1 MSTTYSSSYNYRS
14 NYTYRAALTVNTTS
28 TSTSVTISWTI
39 AAQAQ
44 HGYLYGIGI
53 KGGGA
58 ISGSASGYFPS
69 GKSPGSTWTQV
80 PNAKKTGSFTVKKTT
95 SSQTKKLTATAYG
108 TIVNGIG
115 SAGGSGV
122 STSQTITIPA
132 LASYKI
138 TYNANGGSGAPS
150 SQTKYYGVDL
160 KITTSKPTRA
170 GYIFKGWALTS
181 GGGVYYTSG
190 STCKQNK
197 ALTLYAV
204 WEANKYTITY
214 KPNGGTGGPTSQTKI
229 HGQNLTITD
238 KIPAYTGYDFKE
250 WNTKADGTGTRYLSG
265 GSYTTNASITLYAQW
280 KIKTYDIIYNK
291 YPSGATIGNMPS
303 NTSKNYGE
311 NIALSLNKPTR
322 DGYIFKGWATSSDS
336 NVVKFTPGATYK
348 DNAKLNLYTVWEEI
362 TDKYIEPEIID
373 LECLRYDVYG
383 EESPVGD
390 KIKLIF
396 FAKQAKDI
404 VDNVISNRTTHIVIT
419 YSANGTSY
427 NNYNSYIA
435 NDEKI
440 ETSFIT
446 NASYF
451 KIYITNIDAYKATTD
466 TTVQEDTSYYIRNAV
481 NSKYYYTL
489 VSNPTGNPKSQGWY
503 VCEENK
509 ETEVINISNKK
520 PEASEEYEKK
530 SVIEIKECKR
540 NFYSSELGTLKFT
553 YTPYYDGNI
562 GYLTGNFYIYYRY
575 LSDDNTPTS
584 GYIFTNNTQHFD
596 YYSNGYYNAVK
607 EPLKHDV
614 EFNLSSLPV
623 DQIVEVIIRV
633 ESYDA
638 NSNRYPENSEEYIES
653 SNNIIARGG
662 FILHVNESGEGMA
675 IFGATTQNSTGLLV
689 NSTLQIVDDTTLN
702 KNLIV
707 NGETTLNNSL
717 KIDNLNSTININVG
731 KIQGFYPIGSIVC
744 MGSETNPSAYYGGTW
759 QLVDKKLKS
768 RWISSGFFTWNNT
781 NTQDGSST
789 KRSMVAILNGNTIE
803 FRLHWYNKVAASDTA
818 LIIGVLDFSKVGI
831 TNRHDQY
838 FYGWADGLN
847 AVLLLYLSSSSGKL
861 IVYDYITRAASYPS
875 GTDSSVY
882 ANWVTNERYT
892 SLDSEFCD
900 KFYYQRIA

>member
-108 TIVNGIG
+108 TVVNGIG

-122 STSQTITIPA
+122 STSQTVTIPA

-150 SQTKYYGVDL
+150 SQTKYYGIDL

-181 GGGVYYTSG
+181 SGGVYYTSG
-190 STCKQNK
+190 STCGQNK

-204 WEANKYTITY
+204 WEANKYTVTY

-229 HGQNLTITD
+229 HGQSLTITD
-238 KIPAYTGYDFKE
+238 KIPTYTGYDFKR
-250 WNTKADGTGTRYLSG
+250 WNTRADGTGTGYSSG
-265 GSYTTNASITLYAQW
+265 GSYTANASITLYAQW
-280 KIKTYDIIYNK
+280 QIKTYNITYNK
-291 YPSGATIGNMPS
+291 YPSTATIENMPANS
-303 NTSKNYGE
+303 TKNYGT
-311 NIALSLNKPTR
+311 NIALSSNKPTR
-322 DGYIFKGWATSSDS
+322 AGYIFKGWAISYGNDT
-336 NVVKFTPGATYK
+336 VKFMPGATYK
-348 DNAKLNLYTVWEEI
+348 DNANLSLYTVWEEI
-362 TDKYIEPEIID
+362 TDKYIEPEIVD
-373 LECLRYDVYG
+373 LECSRYDIY
-383 EESPVGD
+383 EKESPVGD
-390 KIKLIF
+390 KTKLIF
-396 FAKQAKDI
+396 FAKQAKNI
-404 VDNVISNRTTHIVIT
+404 VNNVISNKTTHIVIT
-419 YSANGTSY
+419 YSADDSTY
-427 NNYNSYIA
+427 NNYGSYLA
-435 NDEKI
+435 EDNKI
-440 ETSFIT
+440 ETNFIT
-446 NASYF
+446 DASYF
-451 KIYITNIDAYKATTD
+451 KIYITDVTAYSITN
-466 TTVQEDTSYYIRNAV
+466 DTSVNTNTDYYIRNSV
-481 NSKYYYTL
+481 DSKYYYTL
-489 VSNPTGNPKSQGWY
+489 VSNPTGNPKTNNWY

-509 ETEVINISNKK
+509 ETEVISINNEK
-520 PEASEEYEKK
+520 PEASEEYTKE
-530 SVIEIKECKR
+530 SIIEVEECKR
-540 NFYSSELGTLKFT
+540 NSYSSESGTLKFT

-562 GYLTGNFYIYYRY
+562 GYLTGDFYIYYRY
-575 LSDDNTPTS
+575 LSDDNMPSS
-584 GYIFTNNTQHFD
+584 GYIFTNNTQHFNYLLD
-596 YYSNGYYNAVK
+596 GYYNTVK
-607 EPLKHDV
+607 EPLKHNV
-614 EFNLSSLPV
+614 EFNLNNLPV
-623 DQIVEVIIRV
+623 DQIVEVIIKV
-633 ESYDA
+633 ESYDID
-638 NSNRYPENSEEYIES
+638 SNRHPEDSEEYIENN
-653 SNNIIARGG
+653 NNIIARGG
-662 FILHVNESGEGMA
+662 FILHVNETGEGMA
-675 IFGATTQNSTGLLV
+675 IFGAAAQNSTGLLV
-689 NSTLQIVDDTTLN
+689 NSTLQIADTTMLN

-768 RWISSGFFTWNNT
+768 QWISSGFFTWNNT
-781 NTQDGSST
+781 NTQDSSSANRAT
-789 KRSMVAILNGNTIE
+789 VAILNGNTIE
-803 FRLHWYNKVAASDTA
+803 FRFHWYNKVAPSDDA
-818 LIIGVLDFSKVGI
+818 LQIGVLDFSKVGLLKK
-831 TNRHDQY
+831 HDQY

-847 AVLLLYLSSSSGKL
+847 AVLLLYLGSSSGKL

-875 GTDSSVY
+875 GTGSSIY
-882 ANWVTNERYT
+882 ANWIVNGRYT
-892 SLDSEFCD
+892 SFDSKFCD